1 MNAEIKGLLSFI
13 DSAPSVFHAAESVC
27 SALRQAGYDPLEE
40 REIWRLKPG
49 GRYFFTRNRSSVM
62 AFRIPACGFAPFQ
75 IIASHGDSPAFRLKP
90 AAGRESQGYAL
101 LNVERYGGML
111 MSSWMDRP
119 LSIAGRLLVKE
130 EKAICT
136 RLVNVDRDL
145 ALIPNMPIHFNR
157 EANDGVSYNAQVDMM
172 PIYGMEGAD
181 YMEIVAQSAGVKREN
196 IVGADLFLYNRARPT
211 VWGDAEA
218 FFSVGRIDD
227 LECVYAALRAF
238 LTASDSRHIDLMCL
252 FDNEEVGS
260 GTKQGADST
269 LLAETLRR
277 IALALD
283 APEQAL
289 EAAIAGSFMLS
300 ADNAHAV
307 HPNHP
312 EKYDAENR
320 VHMNAGVVIKFN
332 ANQKYTSDGVSAAVF
347 KHICDAA
354 GVPVQ
359 YFANR
364 SDIAGGSTLGNIANT
379 HVSMNTVDIG
389 LAQLAMHSACE
400 TAGTRD
406 IDYMIRA
413 MRAFYETHIDIRADG
428 QVYLD

>member
-13 DSAPSVFHAAESVC
+13 DGAPSAFHAAESIC
-27 SALRQAGYDPLEE
+27 NALRQAGYDPLEE

-62 AFRIPACGFAPFQ
+62 AFRIPTCGFAPFQ

-119 LSIAGRLLVKE
+119 LSIAGRLLVKVDGGLC
-130 EKAICT
+130 A

-157 EANDGVSYNAQVDMM
+157 EANDGMAYNAQVDMM
-172 PIYGMEGAD
+172 PIYGIAGAD
-181 YMEIVAQSAGVKREN
+181 YMEIVAQTAGVQRES
-196 IVGADLFLYNRARPT
+196 IVGADLFLYSRVRPA
-211 VWGDAEA
+211 VWGASEE
-218 FFSVGRIDD
+218 FFSAGRIDD
-227 LECVYAALRAF
+227 LECAYAALRAF

-277 IALALD
+277 IALALN
-283 APEQAL
+283 APYQAL

-312 EKYDAENR
+312 EKYDGENR

-332 ANQKYTSDGVSAAVF
+332 ASHKYTSDGVSAAVF
-347 KHICDAA
+347 KDICDRA

-400 TAGTRD
+400 TAGTQD
-406 IDYMIRA
+406 IEFMIRA
-413 MRAFYETHIDIRADG
+413 MRAFYETHIDIRSDG
-428 QVYLD
+428 QIYLK